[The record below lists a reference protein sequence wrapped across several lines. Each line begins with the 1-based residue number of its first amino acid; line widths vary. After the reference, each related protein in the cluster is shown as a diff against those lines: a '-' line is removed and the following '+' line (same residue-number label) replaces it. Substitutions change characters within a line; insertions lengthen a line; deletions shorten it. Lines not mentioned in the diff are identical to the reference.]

1 MIMSQL
7 HSKQQRRVETIK
19 AEVISPTSTSATT
32 APTLPKVVS
41 PVKSSPIPRPQKTAD
56 PLLEKKPRA
65 KHRMVNAYGSSGKAA
80 KTRRC
85 GEWYINVFFL
95 VIFHNVGRRFARAT
109 FSGPLLFSDMPFH
122 SESSIITN
130 FWPLEVCTNF
140 CFIFSGECEGCM
152 RDDCGQCAA
161 CADKPRFG
169 GRGTKKKACVARI
182 CRMRGPPT
190 QGQAIVVQQDQEG
203 QTYQIVG
210 YIASED
216 IKDWTSRNFT

>member
-1 MIMSQL
+1 MLGQHFL
-7 HSKQQRRVETIK
+7 GR
-19 AEVISPTSTSATT
+19 
-32 APTLPKVVS
+32 
-41 PVKSSPIPRPQKTAD
+41 
-56 PLLEKKPRA
+56 
-65 KHRMVNAYGSSGKAA
+65 Y
-80 KTRRC
+80 
-85 GEWYINVFFL
+85 FFS
-95 VIFHNVGRRFARAT
+95 N
-109 FSGPLLFSDMPFH
+109 MPFH
-122 SESSIITN
+122 LFIQNPESSSTITN
-130 FWPLEVCTNF
+130 LISISTKSFQIWPLEVSKTMYLLF
-140 CFIFSGECEGCM
+140 LFFSGECEGCM

-216 IKDWTSRNFT
+216 IKD

>member
-1 MIMSQL
+1 
-7 HSKQQRRVETIK
+7 
-19 AEVISPTSTSATT
+19 
-32 APTLPKVVS
+32 
-41 PVKSSPIPRPQKTAD
+41 
-56 PLLEKKPRA
+56 
-65 KHRMVNAYGSSGKAA
+65 
-80 KTRRC
+80 
-85 GEWYINVFFL
+85 
-95 VIFHNVGRRFARAT
+95 
-109 FSGPLLFSDMPFH
+109 
-122 SESSIITN
+122 
-130 FWPLEVCTNF
+130 
-140 CFIFSGECEGCM
+140 M

-216 IKDWTSRNFT
+216 IKD

>member
-1 MIMSQL
+1 MLMVAL
-7 HSKQQRRVETIK
+7 ERPLK
-19 AEVISPTSTSATT
+19 
-32 APTLPKVVS
+32 LGDVVS
-41 PVKSSPIPRPQKTAD
+41 DTLMFSFWSFFTMLWED
-56 PLLEKKPRA
+56 LLGQ
-65 KHRMVNAYGSSGKAA
+65 HFLDHY
-80 KTRRC
+80 
-85 GEWYINVFFL
+85 FFL
-95 VIFHNVGRRFARAT
+95 IC
-109 FSGPLLFSDMPFH
+109 LFIQNLA
-122 SESSIITN
+122 SSQTCTI
-130 FWPLEVCTNF
+130 WPVEVCTNF
-140 CFIFSGECEGCM
+140 FLFFSGECEGCM

>member
-1 MIMSQL
+1 
-7 HSKQQRRVETIK
+7 
-19 AEVISPTSTSATT
+19 
-32 APTLPKVVS
+32 
-41 PVKSSPIPRPQKTAD
+41 
-56 PLLEKKPRA
+56 
-65 KHRMVNAYGSSGKAA
+65 
-80 KTRRC
+80 
-85 GEWYINVFFL
+85 
-95 VIFHNVGRRFARAT
+95 
-109 FSGPLLFSDMPFH
+109 MPFH
-122 SESSIITN
+122 LFIQNPESSSTITN
-130 FWPLEVCTNF
+130 LISISTKSFQIWPLEVSKTMYLLF
-140 CFIFSGECEGCM
+140 LFFSGECEGCM

-216 IKDWTSRNFT
+216 VKD